1 MKELSVFVDEAGV
14 FGPYDYRDPYYI
26 LSFVFHDQ
34 DDDLSKEMTYF
45 QENINKLGFD
55 IRSLHAGPID
65 YLKRKKYP
73 VYYHKI

>member
-55 IRSLHAGPID
+55 IKSLHAGPII
-65 YLKRKKYP
+65 RRERG
-73 VYYHKI
+73 

>member
-45 QENINKLGFD
+45 QENIATFIKAKFCD
-55 IRSLHAGPID
+55 SVI
-65 YLKRKKYP
+65 Y
-73 VYYHKI
+73 VV